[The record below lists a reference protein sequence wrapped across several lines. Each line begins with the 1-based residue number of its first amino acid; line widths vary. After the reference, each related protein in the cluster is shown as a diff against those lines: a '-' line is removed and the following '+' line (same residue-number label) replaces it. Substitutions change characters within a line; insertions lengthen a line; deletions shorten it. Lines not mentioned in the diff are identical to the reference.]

1 MLDCEARSE
10 STIDK
15 LPTPQHAA
23 EALHT
28 FHVPVLILH
37 QDTFVVFWKL
47 PKETEDSTGLSLPG
61 QPNPVQDTL
70 GRTAPGKIS

>member
-1 MLDCEARSE
+1 MQTYKQPFKISETPEMLDCEASSE

-28 FHVPVLILH
+28 FHISVFILY
-37 QDTFVVFWKL
+37 QDTFVVL
-47 PKETEDSTGLSLPG
+47 
-61 QPNPVQDTL
+61 
-70 GRTAPGKIS
+70 R